1 MKPQYDAVR
10 LVISD
15 IRAPDDALAWRE
27 HLAAEGWT
35 VQPGWGADD
44 VVAWADRRAAGT
56 PPTRRTLVQVLR
68 DRLAAAGHTA
78 AEAVTLSK
86 GEAVIDLTYYRAV
99 DRK

>member
-1 MKPQYDAVR
+1 VRPQYDAVR

-27 HLAAEGWT
+27 YLAAEGWA
-35 VQPGWGADD
+35 VHPGWGADD

-68 DRLAAAGHTA
+68 DRLAAAGYDNP
-78 AEAVTLSK
+78 ERITLAP
-86 GEAVIDLTYYRAV
+86 GEAVLHLTFYRAV